1 MTPASFIPLAYVL
14 TFVAVVLAV
23 QTAADRLLAARAS
36 HRRINRRLTMQAAGA
51 SPQDVYERLVR
62 NPAAPSSAGRRL
74 KSLHDDIWSYC
85 RQAGMTTTP
94 TRLALIV
101 LGAAGGLWLLSMAL
115 LRPVALTTLATN
127 GLMAL
132 IGALGL
138 SVMTAYLIIARRRRL
153 RLKQLEEQL
162 PITLDIITRA
172 LRAGHPVVSAV
183 NLAATEMGDPIG
195 SELGLIV
202 DETTY
207 GAAFKD
213 ALTSFAVRTGSPDAH
228 FFAVSVAIQSE
239 TGGNL
244 VQILDGLAGVVRGR
258 HSLAKRVKALASEG
272 KASGLILSLLP
283 LFVIGAILLMQ
294 PQFYSSKFSD
304 PIFWPVAAFIVALY
318 IVGQFIMNKIINFK
332 Y

>member
-14 TFVAVVLAV
+14 TFLAVVLAV
-23 QTAADRLLAARAS
+23 QTTADRLLAARAS
-36 HRRINRRLTMQAAGA
+36 HRRINRRLTLQAAGA
-51 SPQDVYERLVR
+51 PPHEVYERLVR
-62 NPAAPSSAGRRL
+62 KPNAPSSAGRRL
-74 KSLHDDIWSYC
+74 TNLHDALWSYL
-85 RQAGMTTTP
+85 RQAGMTMTP
-94 TRLALIV
+94 TRLTLIV
-101 LGAAGGLWLLSMAL
+101 VGAAGGLWLLSMAIM
-115 LRPVALTTLATN
+115 RPAATTLATN

-138 SVMTAYLIIARRRRL
+138 SMMTAYLLIARRRRL
-153 RLKQLEEQL
+153 RLKQLEDQL

-272 KASGLILSLLP
+272 KASALILSLLP

-304 PIFWPVAAFIVALY
+304 PIFWPVAVFIAGLY
-318 IVGQFIMNKIINFK
+318 VVGQFIMNKIINFK